1 MIHFIPESAEEASEV
16 QVTEALGGVAGP
28 YAEAIARL
36 SSIRQALACVE
47 QFAGEAPSDSMAE
60 AKLAAAWPGAAAA
73 KQRVY
78 DARSMR
84 TAAAA
89 AAGLEALAK
98 LHEGGREPHAA
109 TLKRLKRELRDG
121 VDSIDLLFSL

>member
-1 MIHFIPESAEEASEV
+1 MIHFIPDSPETATEV
-16 QVTEALGGVAGP
+16 SDGEALGP
-28 YAEAIARL
+28 YAEAVTRL

-47 QFAGEAPSDSMAE
+47 QFSGEAPSDSMAE
-60 AKLAAAWPGAAAA
+60 AKLAAAWPGASAA
-73 KQRVY
+73 KKRVY
-78 DARSMR
+78 DARSTR

-98 LHEGGREPHAA
+98 LHEDGQEPHAA
-109 TLKRLKRELRDG
+109 AVERLKGELGNG